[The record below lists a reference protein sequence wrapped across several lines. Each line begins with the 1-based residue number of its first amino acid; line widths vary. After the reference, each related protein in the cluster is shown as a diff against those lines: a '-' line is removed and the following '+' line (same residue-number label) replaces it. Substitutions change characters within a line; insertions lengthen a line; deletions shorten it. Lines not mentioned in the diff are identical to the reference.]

1 VADKDRKEDAET
13 QGADDSDEEASSS
26 EEGSSEEESA
36 EETEGGE
43 GADSEAEGDEAGE
56 SAEAGADD
64 EEEEA
69 EAPKPR
75 ARRAKPA
82 APSKK
87 AASDDDESP
96 AKAEAGDE
104 GDDVSAE
111 RVARALGIEDDGEG
125 EAPSEAVA
133 EATEGETVVNRA
145 ARRREE
151 ALERRRKRKGKAAA
165 ATDADAADLPK
176 DKNARAKELLKRRR
190 EQSTVEKQPINLLP
204 AEMVDD
210 ALSRSA
216 SATGKWIRKNFN
228 VIQWAVLAAAVGVG
242 GFLLYTSQTEKT
254 AAAATAE
261 LATGL
266 SAERG
271 RVMAE
276 DKRSDEEK
284 EFDPTKVYKTQDERA
299 DAALAGYR
307 KAMAEHPGTPAALLA
322 KLGEAGVL
330 LEKRDWDG
338 AIAAYGTVLSSKLAQ
353 TDIDVK
359 GRCIEGVGMAKE
371 GKGDL
376 DGAIASYKELEG
388 IDARGFKELGMYQ
401 QGRVFLAKGEKDK
414 AKDIL
419 KMVREKLQAPAADG
433 QKLRYLEEVVDET
446 LRKID
451 PALVPTKAPLMGGA
465 KGDAI
470 SPEQMEKI
478 KKVLEEAAKKKPAEQ
493 H

>member
-1 VADKDRKEDAET
+1 MSDKDRKEDAEK
-13 QGADDSDEEASSS
+13 QGEDDSDEEASST
-26 EEGSSEEESA
+26 EEGSSEEGSA
-36 EETEGGE
+36 AKNEPEGE
-43 GADSEAEGDEAGE
+43 GEGSEEEAGE
-56 SAEAGADD
+56 SADAGDD
-64 EEEEA
+64 DAEEEA

-75 ARRAKPA
+75 ARKPKPEASRAA
-82 APSKK
+82 
-87 AASDDDESP
+87 DDDEDESNE
-96 AKAEAGDE
+96 KAAADDEGDE
-104 GDDVSAE
+104 GGDVSAK
-111 RVARALGIEDDGEG
+111 RVAKALGIEDDVE
-125 EAPSEAVA
+125 
-133 EATEGETVVNRA
+133 EATDDAVSATEAETVVNRA

-151 ALERRRKRKGKAAA
+151 ALERRRKRKGKAGAA
-165 ATDADAADLPK
+165 AAVEAEELPK

-190 EQSTVEKQPINLLP
+190 EQSSVEKQPINLLP

-228 VIQWAVLAAAVGVG
+228 VIQWVVLAAGVGVG
-242 GFLLYTSQTEKT
+242 GYLLYTSQTEKT
-254 AAAATAE
+254 AAAATSA
-261 LATGL
+261 LAAGL
-266 SAERG
+266 TAERG

-284 EFDPTKVYKTQDERA
+284 EFDPTKVYKTQEERSE
-299 DAALAGYR
+299 AALAGYR
-307 KAMAEHPGTPAALLA
+307 KAMAEHAGTPAALLA

-338 AIAAYGTVLSSKLAQ
+338 AIAAYGAVLSSKLAA

-376 DGAIASYKELEG
+376 DGAIASFKELEG

-401 QGRVFLAKGEKDK
+401 QGRVLLAKGEKDK

-419 KMVREKLQAPAADG
+419 KMVREKLQAPATDG
-433 QKLRYLEEVVDET
+433 QKLRYLEEVVDES

-451 PALVPTKAPLMGGA
+451 PSLVPTKAPLMGGA
-465 KGDAI
+465 KGDAV
-470 SPEQMEKI
+470 SPEQLEKI
-478 KKVLEEAAKKKPAEQ
+478 KKMLEEAAKKKTDD
-493 H
+493 HH